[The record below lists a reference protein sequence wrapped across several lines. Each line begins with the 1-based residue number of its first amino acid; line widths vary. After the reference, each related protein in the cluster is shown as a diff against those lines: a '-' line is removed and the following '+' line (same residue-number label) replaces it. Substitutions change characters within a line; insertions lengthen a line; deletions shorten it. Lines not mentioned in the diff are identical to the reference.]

1 MFDRPFTIH
10 SLARS
15 NPPIPFTE
23 RKLPRP
29 TKWEKS
35 LFHRFAKHR
44 LAAKFRLFDAGLSKL
59 GRPVSF
65 PISSRYNVLSKNA
78 RE

>member
-1 MFDRPFTIH
+1 MFDGPFTIH

-23 RKLPRP
+23 RKLPLP
-29 TKWEKS
+29 TKCAKIAFPS
-35 LFHRFAKHR
+35 KHR
-44 LAAKFRLFDAGLSKL
+44 LATKFRLFDAGLSKL